1 MRDKKLV
8 INSFS
13 LLTSSNILPS
23 QWLYDSEIDLA
34 LQFCFLNPTLKET
47 SECLNRNQTHS
58 KTSASES
65 YILCLPP
72 LEALSF
78 SNKSKARIL

>member
-23 QWLYDSEIDLA
+23 QWLYDSEIDLV
-34 LQFCFLNPTLKET
+34 LQFL
-47 SECLNRNQTHS
+47 
-58 KTSASES
+58 
-65 YILCLPP
+65 LPKP
-72 LEALSF
+72 YPEGDV
-78 SNKSKARIL
+78 